1 MPEINESVESFVS
14 ETQLIFDRIDHME
27 EKVSQQIE
35 KISLGTLV
43 GKWVGEH
50 IMATGIGA
58 TVTILGFVG
67 TIVTGTLWVDG
78 NYVDAAEMKGATEQ
92 IQKSLK
98 ENQARSQID
107 NLEMRK
113 WYMEQRLQ
121 DQQARP
127 RRTVE
132 DDARIEQLKRDING
146 LDRRIRDAERKLE
159 AQ

>member
-132 DDARIEQLKRDING
+132 DDARIEQLKRDINS
-146 LDRRIRDAERKLE
+146 LDRKIRDAERKLE